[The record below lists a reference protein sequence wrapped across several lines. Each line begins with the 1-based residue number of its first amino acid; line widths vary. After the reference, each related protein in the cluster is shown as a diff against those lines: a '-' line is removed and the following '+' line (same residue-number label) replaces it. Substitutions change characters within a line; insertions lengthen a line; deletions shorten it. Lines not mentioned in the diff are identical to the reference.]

1 MASSKKYEV
10 ILTENAK
17 IELREIYDYISKSLM
32 AEMAAKSLYNK
43 IKESILRLEDFPE
56 SCSIIEHYKD
66 KKYQYRKL
74 IINNYIVVYRIDK
87 ENKKVYIV
95 RIIFGKRNY
104 INEI

>member
-1 MASSKKYEV
+1 MDSNKYEV
-10 ILTENAK
+10 ILTEKAK
-17 IELREIYDYISKSLM
+17 VELREIYDYISKSLM
-32 AEMAAKSLYNK
+32 AETAANKLYNK

-56 SCSIIEHYKD
+56 SSSVIEYYNK

-87 ENKKVYIV
+87 ENRKVYIV